1 MSKTGQFSLEDVM
14 GYELCSFP
22 AALFEGKEIFRKAN
36 KPQLAQAVSEFS
48 SKKSNKT
55 VLDSIPPTEH
65 YVLDGGSLVHRLA
78 WKKGDSYGAIAQS
91 YADFTIRLY
100 GKATVVFDGY
110 REGPS
115 IKDNTHQRRGEN
127 THPIVN
133 FNAETEFVG
142 RKDYFLT
149 RSCNKQGL
157 INLMTEELEKKGCS
171 VINASG
177 DADVDII
184 STQP

>member
-1 MSKTGQFSLEDVM
+1 MS
-14 GYELCSFP
+14 YEPCSFP

-36 KPQLAQAVSEFS
+36 KPKLAQAVSEFS
-48 SKKSNKT
+48 SKNSNKT

-91 YADFTIRLY
+91 YGDFTIRLY
-100 GKATVVFDGY
+100 GKETVVFDGY

-115 IKDNTHQRRGEN
+115 IKDNMHQRPGEN

-142 RKDYFLT
+142 
-149 RSCNKQGL
+149 
-157 INLMTEELEKKGCS
+157 
-171 VINASG
+171 
-177 DADVDII
+177 II
-184 STQP
+184 HQ